1 MTSHPPII
9 PRLFFLVGGG
19 EMINAIV
26 LAITLSLF
34 LSKSRTT
41 SILNL
46 NIAPPEINMA
56 PKKSHKKNLHSEGF
70 QPKIW
75 VWRQMGTK
83 VTWYLSQTLK
93 NHASHWCPLCSL
105 ITLISGPQKKSW
117 SLRLSHDIFLNT
129 MKQKW
134 HDYLGD
140 DEMFCTK
147 PCFFLHGFNLS
158 LELTTPFPK
167 ASFGQV
173 PLLVGLGCVDQGPY
187 MGVNSNIWWIWNR
200 APWSFERKSTMCS
213 WSKGWFTSKHIT
225 VREGLEVWK
234 ENLFVSGIL
243 VRWQGEE
250 NSNSLRTAF
259 FYLFLCQPYCPD
271 TLNSIMIS
279 SLVEPL
285 PRELYIQ
292 RNPGWWIDKKLTHI
306 SWV

>member
-1 MTSHPPII
+1 MRFGKLCFP
-9 PRLFFLVGGG
+9 
-19 EMINAIV
+19 
-26 LAITLSLF
+26 
-34 LSKSRTT
+34 
-41 SILNL
+41 
-46 NIAPPEINMA
+46 
-56 PKKSHKKNLHSEGF
+56 NLHSEGF

-75 VWRQMGTK
+75 VWRQMGAK

-93 NHASHWCPLCSL
+93 NHGSHSCPLCSL
-105 ITLISGPQKKSW
+105 ISDPQKKTW

-147 PCFFLHGFNLS
+147 PCFFLHGFNLP

-213 WSKGWFTSKHIT
+213 WSKGWFTSKHST
-225 VREGLEVWK
+225 VHEGLEVWK

-250 NSNSLRTAF
+250 NCNSLRTAF
-259 FYLFLCQPYCPD
+259 FVCQPYCPD
-271 TLNSIMIS
+271 TLNNIMIS
-279 SLVEPL
+279 SHVEPL
-285 PRELYIQ
+285 PREL
-292 RNPGWWIDKKLTHI
+292 
-306 SWV
+306 